1 MKYIHSVLLLLKQ
14 TEIPQSFRY
23 FVLLLILCSSVFSQL
38 YYCIVAFQ
46 DESLLQWCQTCSLEA
61 RTAPQK
67 GLVHSTRWLSKATRF
82 HYNAVF
88 LCMATASWLHTE
100 HVWKV
105 RRIFSSGTEVW
116 INNVSKL
123 WTSWMWGKHPL
134 FRGGDAVCRLLLRA
148 WMWSTDC
155 KTTQAGHLVSPSWVL
170 TPQISRWWRRA
181 TSKNTEADAAAV
193 WGRRGEDAS
202 LQWTLMSSALRQ
214 QLIVLLI
221 SKLLLHPSV
230 LFFYCLFSLSP
241 PSCVFTLISSS
252 PPLFPPSSFF
262 ISFHSCP
269 LSPLCL
275 LLPLFFSSSLIS
287 L

>member
-1 MKYIHSVLLLLKQ
+1 M
-14 TEIPQSFRY
+14 
-23 FVLLLILCSSVFSQL
+23 LLLILCSSVFSQL

-67 GLVHSTRWLSKATRF
+67 GLVHSTRGLCKAKLHVFIITQCFFEWRRLPDCTLNTYERSEGFLVLEQRF
-82 HYNAVF
+82 ESIMCLNCGFHE
-88 LCMATASWLHTE
+88 C
-100 HVWKV
+100 
-105 RRIFSSGTEVW
+105 
-116 INNVSKL
+116 
-123 WTSWMWGKHPL
+123 
-134 FRGGDAVCRLLLRA
+134 GGNTHCFGGGAVCRLLLRA

-275 LLPLFFSSSLIS
+275 LSPLFFSSPLIS